1 MIGLAIMLPIA
12 VVMSGAFAA
21 TLWRVG
27 AMQRG
32 RRYWWLARLCVALF
46 AYIAI
51 NIAYPLDE
59 STPVIKA
66 VALIGYGVVFVG
78 ATWMLADRVDAPAV
92 RVGEKTKPYHL
103 VYGFDWD
110 KPQVVEGE
118 TNEDDDWIMEP
129 ASAVAGVAGAGV
141 GVGMHDNAPR
151 RDADSGSTIE
161 GSASEVRQP
170 GSTGESGRA
179 GSEGSSGSSSS
190 AGESGRTGGNGTGE
204 QPGGNR
210 QGGGGDQTRDS
221 MVVYPTV
228 AHVNRNPVRRGRG
241 RRLVGAMVP
250 RTGAP
255 NDGTGANANGYDAA
269 TAVAVSSINPP
280 A

>member
-1 MIGLAIMLPIA
+1 MNSGAGVMIPIA
-12 VVMSGAFAA
+12 VCMSGALMA

-51 NIAYPLDE
+51 NIAYPLNE
-59 STPVIKA
+59 SNPIIKA

-78 ATWMLADRVDAPAV
+78 VTWLIADRADAPAV
-92 RVGEKTKPYHL
+92 ARVGEKAKPYHL

-110 KPQVVEGE
+110 KVDSEGGTDE
-118 TNEDDDWIMEP
+118 EDGWIMEP
-129 ASAVAGVAGAGV
+129 ASPVAGVAGAGV
-141 GVGMHDNAPR
+141 GIGMHDAQ
-151 RDADSGSTIE
+151 RDADSGGASE
-161 GSASEVRQP
+161 NGSSEVRQP
-170 GSTGESGRA
+170 VSAGESGRS
-179 GSEGSSGSSSS
+179 GSESSGGSGSS

-210 QGGGGDQTRDS
+210 QGGGGDQARDS

-228 AHVNRNPVRRGRG
+228 APVNRNPVRRGRG

-255 NDGTGANANGYDAA
+255 GDGSGANANGYDAA